1 MTTEDKTPFGTQ
13 EENVSQEP
21 FGTQEGQTVQEP
33 FGAQDEQT
41 VQPPLEAQ
49 TGQSVQEPFGAQGG
63 QTVQEPFG
71 AQGGQTVQEPFG
83 AQGWQT
89 VQEPFGAQNGQTA
102 YEPFGAPGAQGF
114 QQSSPVEGPQAG
126 GQEQFFQNQAPQVE
140 NNPFYQQGNPQAFQS
155 QWNVQPKPKRGWTK
169 IVVFSLLALLL
180 GGLIGGG
187 AGYFWGNSSKPQA
200 DAKRT
205 KRLDRASEEAKKT
218 KKGFIT
224 EKDEVVFTWTLKD
237 LAALSY
243 SNKDG
248 YGLTADQI
256 VDTYGLAT
264 SVDYE
269 KNGMTLTWDRA
280 KNASHQNI
288 YFRFEKV
295 DGNYYLKSVE
305 AFNLEEVYA
314 SEDDEVE
321 DEYTSKDH
329 EMRTKE
335 FKDLKKGDKETGKG
349 GTSLLEVLKKHKQNV
364 KIGTETKSTADGEEY
379 DSTRVVAKINLKVG
393 DDYKTLRF
401 LAQPD
406 GDFLYIGP
414 ERF

>member
-1 MTTEDKTPFGTQ
+1 MTTEDKT
-13 EENVSQEP
+13 P

-33 FGAQDEQT
+33 FGAQNEQT

-49 TGQSVQEPFGAQGG
+49 TGQSVQEPFGSQVG
-63 QTVQEPFG
+63 
-71 AQGGQTVQEPFG
+71 
-83 AQGWQT
+83 QT

-102 YEPFGAPGAQGF
+102 YEPFGAPGAQAF

-126 GQEQFFQNQAPQVE
+126 GQGQFFQNQAPQVE

-169 IVVFSLLALLL
+169 IVVFSLLALVL

-200 DAKRT
+200 DANRT
-205 KRLDRASEEAKKT
+205 KRLELANEEAKKV
-218 KKGFIT
+218 KNSFIT
-224 EKDEVVFTWTLKD
+224 EKKETVFTWTLKD
-237 LAALSY
+237 LATLSY
-243 SNKDG
+243 TNKDG

-256 VDTYGLAT
+256 VETYGLAS
-264 SVDYE
+264 SVEYD
-269 KNGMTLTWDRA
+269 KNSLTLYWDRA
-280 KNASHQNI
+280 KNAEHQNV

-295 DGNYYLKSVE
+295 DGNYYLKTVE
-305 AFNLEEVYA
+305 AFDLEEFYA
-314 SEDDEVE
+314 DDEDE
-321 DEYTSKDH
+321 DTSADR
-329 EMRTKE
+329 ELSTKE
-335 FKDLKKGDKETGKG
+335 FKNLKTGDKKTGEG
-349 GTSLLEVLKKHKQNV
+349 GTSLSEVLKKHKSNV
-364 KIGTETKSTADGEEY
+364 VRIGTETKMTEDGEKY
-379 DSTRVVAKINLKVG
+379 DSTRVIATVNFKVG

-414 ERF
+414 ERY

>member
-21 FGTQEGQTVQEP
+21 FGRQEGQTVQEP
-33 FGAQDEQT
+33 FGAQEEQT
-41 VQPPLEAQ
+41 VQQPLEAQ
-49 TGQSVQEPFGAQGG
+49 TG

-71 AQGGQTVQEPFG
+71 AQ
-83 AQGWQT
+83 
-89 VQEPFGAQNGQTA
+89 NSQTA
-102 YEPFGAPGAQGF
+102 YEPFGAPGAQAF
-114 QQSSPVEGPQAG
+114 QQASPVEGPQAG

-169 IVVFSLLALLL
+169 FVVFSLFALLL

-200 DAKRT
+200 DANRT
-205 KRLDRASEEAKKT
+205 KRLERANEEAKKI
-218 KKGFIT
+218 KNSFIT
-224 EKDEVVFTWTLKD
+224 DKKEAVFTWTLKD
-237 LAALSY
+237 LGSLSY
-243 SNKDG
+243 TNKDG

-256 VDTYGLAT
+256 VDTYGLAS
-264 SVDYE
+264 SVEYD
-269 KNGMTLTWDRA
+269 KNSLTLYWDRA
-280 KNASHQNI
+280 KNAEHQNV

-295 DGNYYLKSVE
+295 DGNYYLKTVE
-305 AFNLEEVYA
+305 AYDLEEFYA
-314 SEDDEVE
+314 DEEDDEDE
-321 DEYTSKDH
+321 DTSADR
-329 EMRTKE
+329 ELSTKE
-335 FKDLKKGDKETGKG
+335 FKNLKTGDKKTGKG
-349 GTSLLEVLKKHKQNV
+349 GTSLSEVLKKRKSSAV
-364 KIGTETKSTADGEEY
+364 RIGTETKTTADGEEY
-379 DSTRVVAKINLKVG
+379 DSTRVIATVNFKVG

>member
-13 EENVSQEP
+13 EGQTVQEP

-33 FGAQDEQT
+33 FGAQEEQT
-41 VQPPLEAQ
+41 VQQPLGAQ
-49 TGQSVQEPFGAQGG
+49 TG
-63 QTVQEPFG
+63 
-71 AQGGQTVQEPFG
+71 
-83 AQGWQT
+83 QT

-102 YEPFGAPGAQGF
+102 YEPFGAPGAQAF
-114 QQSSPVEGPQAG
+114 QQASPVEGPQAG

-169 IVVFSLLALLL
+169 FVVFSLLALLL

-200 DAKRT
+200 DANRT
-205 KRLDRASEEAKKT
+205 KRLELANEEAKKI
-218 KKGFIT
+218 KNSFIT
-224 EKDEVVFTWTLKD
+224 EKKETVFTWTLKD
-237 LAALSY
+237 LASLSY
-243 SNKDG
+243 TNKDG

-256 VDTYGLAT
+256 VETYGLAS
-264 SVDYE
+264 SVEYD
-269 KNGMTLTWDRA
+269 KNSLTLSWDRA
-280 KNASHQNI
+280 KNASHQNV

-295 DGNYYLKSVE
+295 DGNYYLKTVE
-305 AFNLEEVYA
+305 AFDLEEFYA
-314 SEDDEVE
+314 DEEDDE
-321 DEYTSKDH
+321 DTSADR
-329 EMRTKE
+329 ELSTKE
-335 FKDLKKGDKETGKG
+335 FKNLKTGDKKTGEG
-349 GTSLLEVLKKHKQNV
+349 GTSLSEVLKKHNKSSV
-364 KIGTETKSTADGEEY
+364 IRIGTETKKNEDGEKY
-379 DSTRVVAKINLKVG
+379 GSTRVIATVNFKVG

>member
-1 MTTEDKTPFGTQ
+1 MTTEDKT
-13 EENVSQEP
+13 P

-71 AQGGQTVQEPFG
+71 AQ
-83 AQGWQT
+83 
-89 VQEPFGAQNGQTA
+89 NGQTA
-102 YEPFGAPGAQGF
+102 YEPFGAPGAQAF
-114 QQSSPVEGPQAG
+114 QQASPVEGPQAG

-169 IVVFSLLALLL
+169 FVVFSLLALLL

-200 DAKRT
+200 DANRT
-205 KRLDRASEEAKKT
+205 KRLELANEEAKKI
-218 KKGFIT
+218 KNSFIT
-224 EKDEVVFTWTLKD
+224 EKKETVFTWTLKD
-237 LAALSY
+237 LASLSY
-243 SNKDG
+243 TNKDG

-256 VDTYGLAT
+256 VETYGLAS
-264 SVDYE
+264 SVEYD
-269 KNGMTLTWDRA
+269 KNSLTLSWDRA
-280 KNASHQNI
+280 KNASHQNV

-295 DGNYYLKSVE
+295 DGNYYLKTVE
-305 AFNLEEVYA
+305 AFDLEEFYA
-314 SEDDEVE
+314 DEEDDE
-321 DEYTSKDH
+321 DTSADR
-329 EMRTKE
+329 ELSTKE
-335 FKDLKKGDKETGKG
+335 FKNLKTGDKKTGKG
-349 GTSLLEVLKKHKQNV
+349 GTSLSEVLKKRKSSAV
-364 KIGTETKSTADGEEY
+364 RIGTETKATADGEEY
-379 DSTRVVAKINLKVG
+379 DSTRVIATVNFKVG

>member
-13 EENVSQEP
+13 EGQTVQEP

-33 FGAQDEQT
+33 FGAQSEQT

-49 TGQSVQEPFGAQGG
+49 TGQSVQEPFGAQNG
-63 QTVQEPFG
+63 QTAYDPFG
-71 AQGGQTVQEPFG
+71 AQG
-83 AQGWQT
+83 AQ
-89 VQEPFGAQNGQTA
+89 A
-102 YEPFGAPGAQGF
+102 F
-114 QQSSPVEGPQAG
+114 QQYSPVEGPQAG

-140 NNPFYQQGNPQAFQS
+140 NNPFYQQGTPQAFQS
-155 QWNVQPKPKRGWTK
+155 QWNVQPNPKRVWTK
-169 IVVFSLLALLL
+169 FVVFSILALLL

-187 AGYFWGNSSKPQA
+187 AGYFWGHSSKPQA

-218 KKGFIT
+218 KKGFTT

-248 YGLTADQI
+248 YFTKALNGLTADQI

-264 SVDYE
+264 SVEYE
-269 KNGMTLTWDRA
+269 KKGMTLTWDRA

-314 SEDDEVE
+314 SEDDEDE
-321 DEYTSKDH
+321 DTSNER
-329 EMRTKE
+329 EMSTKE
-335 FKDLKKGDKETGKG
+335 FKDLKKGDKKTGKG

-364 KIGTETKSTADGEEY
+364 QIGTETKITADGEEY

>member
-13 EENVSQEP
+13 EGQTVQEP

-33 FGAQDEQT
+33 FGAQNEQT

-49 TGQSVQEPFGAQGG
+49 TGQTVQDPFGAQGG
-63 QTVQEPFG
+63 QAAQEPLEDSM
-71 AQGGQTVQEPFG
+71 GQNFQDPFG
-83 AQGWQT
+83 
-89 VQEPFGAQNGQTA
+89 VQNGQTA

-114 QQSSPVEGPQAG
+114 QQSSPVEGPQTG

-169 IVVFSLLALLL
+169 FVVFSLLALLL

-200 DAKRT
+200 DANRT
-205 KRLDRASEEAKKT
+205 KRLELANEEAKKI
-218 KKGFIT
+218 KNSFIT
-224 EKDEVVFTWTLKD
+224 EKKETVFTWTLKD
-237 LAALSY
+237 LASLSY
-243 SNKDG
+243 TNKDG

-256 VDTYGLAT
+256 VETYGLAS
-264 SVDYE
+264 SVEYD
-269 KNGMTLTWDRA
+269 KNSLTLSWDRA
-280 KNASHQNI
+280 KNASHQNV

-295 DGNYYLKSVE
+295 DGNYYLKTVE
-305 AFNLEEVYA
+305 AFDLEEFYA
-314 SEDDEVE
+314 DEEDDE
-321 DEYTSKDH
+321 DTSADR
-329 EMRTKE
+329 ELSTKE
-335 FKDLKKGDKETGKG
+335 FKNLKTGDKKTGEG
-349 GTSLLEVLKKHKQNV
+349 GTSLSEVLKKHNKSSV
-364 KIGTETKSTADGEEY
+364 IRIGTETKKNEDGEKY
-379 DSTRVVAKINLKVG
+379 GSTRVIATVNFKVG

-414 ERF
+414 ERY

>member
-13 EENVSQEP
+13 EGQTVQEP

-33 FGAQDEQT
+33 FGAQSEQT

-71 AQGGQTVQEPFG
+71 AQ
-83 AQGWQT
+83 
-89 VQEPFGAQNGQTA
+89 NGQTA
-102 YEPFGAPGAQGF
+102 YEPFGAPGAQAF

-126 GQEQFFQNQAPQVE
+126 GQGQFFQNQAPQVE

-169 IVVFSLLALLL
+169 FVVFSLLALVL

-218 KKGFIT
+218 KKGFTT

-256 VDTYGLAT
+256 VETYGLAS
-264 SVDYE
+264 SVEYD
-269 KNGMTLTWDRA
+269 KNSLTLYWDRA
-280 KNASHQNI
+280 KNASHQNV

-295 DGNYYLKSVE
+295 DGNYYLKTVE
-305 AFNLEEVYA
+305 AFDLEEFYA
-314 SEDDEVE
+314 DEEDDEDE
-321 DEYTSKDH
+321 DTSADR
-329 EMRTKE
+329 ELSTKE
-335 FKDLKKGDKETGKG
+335 FKNLKTGDKKTGEG
-349 GTSLLEVLKKHKQNV
+349 GTSLSELLKKHKPNV
-364 KIGTETKSTADGEEY
+364 VRIGTETKMTEDGEKY
-379 DSTRVVAKINLKVG
+379 DSTRVIATVNFKVG

-414 ERF
+414 ERY

>member
-33 FGAQDEQT
+33 FGAQEEQT
-41 VQPPLEAQ
+41 VQQPLEAQ
-49 TGQSVQEPFGAQGG
+49 TGQN
-63 QTVQEPFG
+63 
-71 AQGGQTVQEPFG
+71 
-83 AQGWQT
+83 
-89 VQEPFGAQNGQTA
+89 VQEPFGAQNSQTA
-102 YEPFGAPGAQGF
+102 YEPFGAPGAQAF
-114 QQSSPVEGPQAG
+114 QQASPVEGPQAG

-169 IVVFSLLALLL
+169 FVVFSLLALLL

-200 DAKRT
+200 DANRT
-205 KRLDRASEEAKKT
+205 KRLERANEEAKKI
-218 KKGFIT
+218 KNSFIT
-224 EKDEVVFTWTLKD
+224 DKKEAVFTWTLKD
-237 LAALSY
+237 LGSLSY
-243 SNKDG
+243 TNKDG

-256 VDTYGLAT
+256 VETYGLAS
-264 SVDYE
+264 SVEYD
-269 KNGMTLTWDRA
+269 KNSLTLYWDRA
-280 KNASHQNI
+280 KNAEHQNV

-295 DGNYYLKSVE
+295 DGNYYLKTVE
-305 AFNLEEVYA
+305 AFDLEEFYA
-314 SEDDEVE
+314 DEEDDE
-321 DEYTSKDH
+321 DTSADR
-329 EMRTKE
+329 ELSTKE
-335 FKDLKKGDKETGKG
+335 FKNLKTGDKKTGKG
-349 GTSLLEVLKKHKQNV
+349 GTSLSEVLKKRKSSAV
-364 KIGTETKSTADGEEY
+364 RIGTETKATADGEEY
-379 DSTRVVAKINLKVG
+379 DSTRVIATVNFKVG

>member
-33 FGAQDEQT
+33 FGAQEEQT
-41 VQPPLEAQ
+41 VQQPLEAQ
-49 TGQSVQEPFGAQGG
+49 TG

-71 AQGGQTVQEPFG
+71 AH
-83 AQGWQT
+83 
-89 VQEPFGAQNGQTA
+89 NGQTA
-102 YEPFGAPGAQGF
+102 YEPFGAPGVQAF
-114 QQSSPVEGPQAG
+114 QQASPVEGPQAE
-126 GQEQFFQNQAPQVE
+126 GQEHFFQNQAPQVE

-169 IVVFSLLALLL
+169 FVVFSLLALLL

-200 DAKRT
+200 DANRT
-205 KRLDRASEEAKKT
+205 KRLERANEEAKKI
-218 KKGFIT
+218 KNSFIT
-224 EKDEVVFTWTLKD
+224 DKKETVFTWTLKD
-237 LAALSY
+237 LGSLSY
-243 SNKDG
+243 TNKDG

-256 VDTYGLAT
+256 VETYGLAS
-264 SVDYE
+264 SVEYD
-269 KNGMTLTWDRA
+269 KNSLTLYWDRA
-280 KNASHQNI
+280 KNAEHQNV

-295 DGNYYLKSVE
+295 DGNYYLKTVE
-305 AFNLEEVYA
+305 AFDLEEFYA
-314 SEDDEVE
+314 DEEDDEDE
-321 DEYTSKDH
+321 DTSADR
-329 EMRTKE
+329 ELSTKE
-335 FKDLKKGDKETGKG
+335 FKNLKTGDKKTGKG
-349 GTSLLEVLKKHKQNV
+349 GTSLSEVLKKRKSSAV
-364 KIGTETKSTADGEEY
+364 RIGTETKATAEGEEY
-379 DSTRVVAKINLKVG
+379 DSTRVIATVNFKVG

>member
-33 FGAQDEQT
+33 FGAQEEQT
-41 VQPPLEAQ
+41 VQQPLEAQ
-49 TGQSVQEPFGAQGG
+49 TGQN
-63 QTVQEPFG
+63 
-71 AQGGQTVQEPFG
+71 
-83 AQGWQT
+83 
-89 VQEPFGAQNGQTA
+89 VQEPFGAQNSQTA
-102 YEPFGAPGAQGF
+102 YEPFGAPGAQAF
-114 QQSSPVEGPQAG
+114 QQASPVEGPQAG

-169 IVVFSLLALLL
+169 FVVFSLLALLL

-200 DAKRT
+200 DANRT
-205 KRLDRASEEAKKT
+205 KRLERANEEAKKI
-218 KKGFIT
+218 KNSFIT
-224 EKDEVVFTWTLKD
+224 DKKEAVFTWTLKD
-237 LAALSY
+237 LGSLSY
-243 SNKDG
+243 TNKDG

-256 VDTYGLAT
+256 VDTYGLAS
-264 SVDYE
+264 SVEYD
-269 KNGMTLTWDRA
+269 KNSLTLYWDRA
-280 KNASHQNI
+280 KNAEHQNV

-295 DGNYYLKSVE
+295 DGNYYLKTVE
-305 AFNLEEVYA
+305 AFDLEEFYA
-314 SEDDEVE
+314 DEEDDE
-321 DEYTSKDH
+321 DTSADR
-329 EMRTKE
+329 ELSTKE
-335 FKDLKKGDKETGKG
+335 FKNLKTGDKKTGKG
-349 GTSLLEVLKKHKQNV
+349 GTSLSEVLKKRKSSAV
-364 KIGTETKSTADGEEY
+364 RIGTETKATADGEEY
-379 DSTRVVAKINLKVG
+379 DSTRVIATVNFKVG

>member
-13 EENVSQEP
+13 EGQTVQEP

-33 FGAQDEQT
+33 FGAQAEQT

-71 AQGGQTVQEPFG
+71 AQT
-83 AQGWQT
+83 
-89 VQEPFGAQNGQTA
+89 GQTA
-102 YEPFGAPGAQGF
+102 YEPFGAPGAQAF

-126 GQEQFFQNQAPQVE
+126 GQGQFFQNQAPQVE

-169 IVVFSLLALLL
+169 IVVFSLLALVL

-200 DAKRT
+200 DANRT
-205 KRLDRASEEAKKT
+205 KRLELANEEAKKV
-218 KKGFIT
+218 KNSFIT
-224 EKDEVVFTWTLKD
+224 EKKETVFTWTLKD
-237 LAALSY
+237 LATLSY
-243 SNKDG
+243 TNKDG

-256 VDTYGLAT
+256 VETYGLAS
-264 SVDYE
+264 SVEYD
-269 KNGMTLTWDRA
+269 KNSLTLYWDRA
-280 KNASHQNI
+280 KNAEHQNV

-295 DGNYYLKSVE
+295 DGNYYLKTVE
-305 AFNLEEVYA
+305 AFDLEEFYA
-314 SEDDEVE
+314 DDEDE
-321 DEYTSKDH
+321 DTSADR
-329 EMRTKE
+329 ELSTKE
-335 FKDLKKGDKETGKG
+335 FKNLKTGDKKTGEG
-349 GTSLLEVLKKHKQNV
+349 GTSLSEVLKKHKSNV
-364 KIGTETKSTADGEEY
+364 VRIGTETKMTEDGEKY
-379 DSTRVVAKINLKVG
+379 DSTRVIATVNFKVG

-414 ERF
+414 ERY

>member
-1 MTTEDKTPFGTQ
+1 MTTEDKT
-13 EENVSQEP
+13 P

-49 TGQSVQEPFGAQGG
+49 TGQSVHEPFGAQGG

-71 AQGGQTVQEPFG
+71 AQT
-83 AQGWQT
+83 
-89 VQEPFGAQNGQTA
+89 GQTA
-102 YEPFGAPGAQGF
+102 YEPFGAPGAQAF

-126 GQEQFFQNQAPQVE
+126 GQGQFFQNQAPQVE

-169 IVVFSLLALLL
+169 IVVFSLLALVL

-200 DAKRT
+200 DANRT
-205 KRLDRASEEAKKT
+205 KRLELANEEAKKV
-218 KKGFIT
+218 KNSFIT
-224 EKDEVVFTWTLKD
+224 EKKETVFTWTLKD
-237 LAALSY
+237 LATLSY
-243 SNKDG
+243 TNKDG

-256 VDTYGLAT
+256 VETYGLAS
-264 SVDYE
+264 SVEYD
-269 KNGMTLTWDRA
+269 KNSLTLYWDRA
-280 KNASHQNI
+280 KNAEHQNV

-295 DGNYYLKSVE
+295 DGNYYLKTVE
-305 AFNLEEVYA
+305 AFDLEEFYA
-314 SEDDEVE
+314 DDEDE
-321 DEYTSKDH
+321 DTSADR
-329 EMRTKE
+329 ELSTKE
-335 FKDLKKGDKETGKG
+335 FKNLKTGDKKTGEG
-349 GTSLLEVLKKHKQNV
+349 GTSLSEVLKKHKSNV
-364 KIGTETKSTADGEEY
+364 VRIGTETKMTEDGEKY
-379 DSTRVVAKINLKVG
+379 DSTRVIATVNFKVG

-414 ERF
+414 ERY

>member
-1 MTTEDKTPFGTQ
+1 MTTEDKT
-13 EENVSQEP
+13 P

-71 AQGGQTVQEPFG
+71 AQT
-83 AQGWQT
+83 
-89 VQEPFGAQNGQTA
+89 GQTA
-102 YEPFGAPGAQGF
+102 YEPFGAPGAQAF

-126 GQEQFFQNQAPQVE
+126 GQGQFFQNQAPQVE

-169 IVVFSLLALLL
+169 IVVFSLLALVL

-200 DAKRT
+200 DANRT
-205 KRLDRASEEAKKT
+205 KRLELANEEAKKV
-218 KKGFIT
+218 KNSFIT
-224 EKDEVVFTWTLKD
+224 EKKETVFTWTLKD
-237 LAALSY
+237 LATLSY
-243 SNKDG
+243 TNKDG

-256 VDTYGLAT
+256 VETYGLAS
-264 SVDYE
+264 SVEYD
-269 KNGMTLTWDRA
+269 KNSLTLYWDRA
-280 KNASHQNI
+280 KNAEHQNV

-295 DGNYYLKSVE
+295 DGNYYLKTVE
-305 AFNLEEVYA
+305 AFDLEEFYA
-314 SEDDEVE
+314 DDEDE
-321 DEYTSKDH
+321 DTSADR
-329 EMRTKE
+329 ELSTKE
-335 FKDLKKGDKETGKG
+335 FKNLKTGDKKTGEG
-349 GTSLLEVLKKHKQNV
+349 GTSLSEVLKKHKSNV
-364 KIGTETKSTADGEEY
+364 VRIGTETKMTEDGEKY
-379 DSTRVVAKINLKVG
+379 DSTRVIATVNFKVG

-414 ERF
+414 ERY

>member
-1 MTTEDKTPFGTQ
+1 MTTEDKT
-13 EENVSQEP
+13 P

-33 FGAQDEQT
+33 FGAQEGQTVQEPFGAQEGQTVQEPFGAQNEQT

-49 TGQSVQEPFGAQGG
+49 TGQSVQEPFGAQ
-63 QTVQEPFG
+63 T
-71 AQGGQTVQEPFG
+71 
-83 AQGWQT
+83 
-89 VQEPFGAQNGQTA
+89 GQTA
-102 YEPFGAPGAQGF
+102 YEPFGAPGAQAF

-126 GQEQFFQNQAPQVE
+126 GQGQFFQNQAPQVE

-200 DAKRT
+200 DANRT
-205 KRLDRASEEAKKT
+205 KRLELANEEAKKV
-218 KKGFIT
+218 KNSFIT
-224 EKDEVVFTWTLKD
+224 EKKETVFTWTLKD
-237 LAALSY
+237 LATLSY
-243 SNKDG
+243 TNKDG

-256 VDTYGLAT
+256 VETYGLAS
-264 SVDYE
+264 SVEYD
-269 KNGMTLTWDRA
+269 KNSLTLYWDRA
-280 KNASHQNI
+280 KNAEHQNV

-295 DGNYYLKSVE
+295 DGNYYLKTVE
-305 AFNLEEVYA
+305 AFDLEEFYA
-314 SEDDEVE
+314 DDEDE
-321 DEYTSKDH
+321 DTSADR
-329 EMRTKE
+329 ELSTKE
-335 FKDLKKGDKETGKG
+335 FKNLKTGDKKTGEG
-349 GTSLLEVLKKHKQNV
+349 GTSLSEVLKKHKSNV
-364 KIGTETKSTADGEEY
+364 VRIGTETKMTEDGEKY
-379 DSTRVVAKINLKVG
+379 DSTRVIATVNFKVG

-414 ERF
+414 ERY

>member
-1 MTTEDKTPFGTQ
+1 MTTEDKT
-13 EENVSQEP
+13 P

-33 FGAQDEQT
+33 FGAQEGQTVQEPFGAQNEQT

-71 AQGGQTVQEPFG
+71 AQ
-83 AQGWQT
+83 
-89 VQEPFGAQNGQTA
+89 NGQTA
-102 YEPFGAPGAQGF
+102 YEPFGAPGAQAF

-126 GQEQFFQNQAPQVE
+126 GQGQFFQNQAPQVE

-169 IVVFSLLALLL
+169 IVAFSLLALVL

-200 DAKRT
+200 DANRT
-205 KRLDRASEEAKKT
+205 KRLELANEEAKKV
-218 KKGFIT
+218 KNSFIT
-224 EKDEVVFTWTLKD
+224 EKKETVFTWTLKD
-237 LAALSY
+237 LATLSY
-243 SNKDG
+243 TNKDG

-256 VDTYGLAT
+256 VETYGLAS
-264 SVDYE
+264 SVEYD
-269 KNGMTLTWDRA
+269 KNSLTLYWDRA
-280 KNASHQNI
+280 KNAEHQNV

-295 DGNYYLKSVE
+295 DGNYYLKTVE
-305 AFNLEEVYA
+305 AFDLEEFYA
-314 SEDDEVE
+314 DDEDE
-321 DEYTSKDH
+321 DTSADR
-329 EMRTKE
+329 ELSTKE
-335 FKDLKKGDKETGKG
+335 FKNLKTGDKKTGEG
-349 GTSLLEVLKKHKQNV
+349 GTSLSEVLKKHKSNV
-364 KIGTETKSTADGEEY
+364 VRIGTETKMTEDGEKY
-379 DSTRVVAKINLKVG
+379 DSTRVIATVNFKVG

>member
-1 MTTEDKTPFGTQ
+1 MTTEDKT
-13 EENVSQEP
+13 P

-71 AQGGQTVQEPFG
+71 AQ
-83 AQGWQT
+83 
-89 VQEPFGAQNGQTA
+89 NGQTA
-102 YEPFGAPGAQGF
+102 YEPFGAPGAQAF

-126 GQEQFFQNQAPQVE
+126 EQGQFFQNQAPQVE

-169 IVVFSLLALLL
+169 IVVFSLLALVL

-200 DAKRT
+200 DANRT
-205 KRLDRASEEAKKT
+205 KRLELANEEAKKV
-218 KKGFIT
+218 KNSFIT
-224 EKDEVVFTWTLKD
+224 EKKETVFTWTLKD
-237 LAALSY
+237 LATLSY
-243 SNKDG
+243 TNKDG

-256 VDTYGLAT
+256 VETYGLAS
-264 SVDYE
+264 SVEYD
-269 KNGMTLTWDRA
+269 KNSLTLYWDRA
-280 KNASHQNI
+280 KNAEHQNV

-295 DGNYYLKSVE
+295 DGNYYLKTVE
-305 AFNLEEVYA
+305 AFDLEEFYA
-314 SEDDEVE
+314 DDEDE
-321 DEYTSKDH
+321 DTSADR
-329 EMRTKE
+329 ELSTKE
-335 FKDLKKGDKETGKG
+335 FKNLKTGDKKTGEG
-349 GTSLLEVLKKHKQNV
+349 GTSLSEVLKKHKSNV
-364 KIGTETKSTADGEEY
+364 VRIGTETKMTEDGEKY
-379 DSTRVVAKINLKVG
+379 DSTRVIATVNFKVG

-414 ERF
+414 ERY

>member
-33 FGAQDEQT
+33 FGAQEEQT
-41 VQPPLEAQ
+41 VQQPLEAQ
-49 TGQSVQEPFGAQGG
+49 TG

-71 AQGGQTVQEPFG
+71 AQ
-83 AQGWQT
+83 
-89 VQEPFGAQNGQTA
+89 NSQTA
-102 YEPFGAPGAQGF
+102 YEPFGAPGAQAF
-114 QQSSPVEGPQAG
+114 QQASPVEGPQAG
-126 GQEQFFQNQAPQVE
+126 GQGQFFQNQAPQVE

-169 IVVFSLLALLL
+169 FVVFSLFALLL

-200 DAKRT
+200 DANRT
-205 KRLDRASEEAKKT
+205 KRLERANEEAKKI
-218 KKGFIT
+218 KNSFIT
-224 EKDEVVFTWTLKD
+224 DKKEAVFTWTLKD
-237 LAALSY
+237 LGSLSY
-243 SNKDG
+243 TNKDG

-256 VDTYGLAT
+256 VDTYGLAS
-264 SVDYE
+264 SVEYD
-269 KNGMTLTWDRA
+269 KNSLTLYWDRA
-280 KNASHQNI
+280 KNAEHQNV

-295 DGNYYLKSVE
+295 DGNYYLKTVE
-305 AFNLEEVYA
+305 AYDLEEFYA
-314 SEDDEVE
+314 DEEDDEDE
-321 DEYTSKDH
+321 DTSADR
-329 EMRTKE
+329 ELSTKE
-335 FKDLKKGDKETGKG
+335 FKNLKTGDKKTGKG
-349 GTSLLEVLKKHKQNV
+349 GTSLSEVLKKRKSSAV
-364 KIGTETKSTADGEEY
+364 RIGTETKATADGEEY
-379 DSTRVVAKINLKVG
+379 DSTRVIATVNFKVG

>member
-33 FGAQDEQT
+33 FGAQEEQT
-41 VQPPLEAQ
+41 VQQPLGAQ
-49 TGQSVQEPFGAQGG
+49 TG
-63 QTVQEPFG
+63 
-71 AQGGQTVQEPFG
+71 
-83 AQGWQT
+83 QT

-102 YEPFGAPGAQGF
+102 YEPFGAPGAQAF
-114 QQSSPVEGPQAG
+114 QQASPVEGPQAG

-169 IVVFSLLALLL
+169 FVVFSLLALLL

-200 DAKRT
+200 DANRT
-205 KRLDRASEEAKKT
+205 KRLELANEEAKKI
-218 KKGFIT
+218 KNSFIT
-224 EKDEVVFTWTLKD
+224 EKKETVFTWTLKD
-237 LAALSY
+237 LASLSY
-243 SNKDG
+243 TNKDG

-256 VDTYGLAT
+256 VETYGLAS
-264 SVDYE
+264 SVEYD
-269 KNGMTLTWDRA
+269 KNSLTLSWDRA
-280 KNASHQNI
+280 KNASHQNV

-295 DGNYYLKSVE
+295 DGNYYLKTVE
-305 AFNLEEVYA
+305 AFDLEEFYA
-314 SEDDEVE
+314 DEEDDE
-321 DEYTSKDH
+321 DTSADR
-329 EMRTKE
+329 ELSTKE
-335 FKDLKKGDKETGKG
+335 FKNLKTGDKKTGEG
-349 GTSLLEVLKKHKQNV
+349 GTSLSEVLKKHNKSSV
-364 KIGTETKSTADGEEY
+364 IRIGTETKKNEDGEKY
-379 DSTRVVAKINLKVG
+379 GSTRVIATVNFKVG

-414 ERF
+414 ERY

>member
-1 MTTEDKTPFGTQ
+1 MTTEDKT
-13 EENVSQEP
+13 P

-49 TGQSVQEPFGAQGG
+49 TE

-71 AQGGQTVQEPFG
+71 AQGG
-83 AQGWQT
+83 QT

-102 YEPFGAPGAQGF
+102 YEPFGAPGEQGF
-114 QQSSPVEGPQAG
+114 QQASPVERPQAG

-169 IVVFSLLALLL
+169 FVVFSLLALLL

-200 DAKRT
+200 DANRT
-205 KRLDRASEEAKKT
+205 KRLERANEEAKKI
-218 KKGFIT
+218 KNSFIT
-224 EKDEVVFTWTLKD
+224 EKKEAVFTWTLKD
-237 LAALSY
+237 LGSLSY
-243 SNKDG
+243 TNKDG

-256 VDTYGLAT
+256 VETYGLAS
-264 SVDYE
+264 SVEYD
-269 KNGMTLTWDRA
+269 KNSLTLYWDRA
-280 KNASHQNI
+280 KNAEHQNV

-295 DGNYYLKSVE
+295 DGNYYLKTVE
-305 AFNLEEVYA
+305 AFDLEEFYA
-314 SEDDEVE
+314 DEEDDEDE
-321 DEYTSKDH
+321 DTSADR
-329 EMRTKE
+329 ELSTKE
-335 FKDLKKGDKETGKG
+335 FKNLKTGDKKTGRG
-349 GTSLLEVLKKHKQNV
+349 GTSLSEVLKKRKSSAV
-364 KIGTETKSTADGEEY
+364 RIGTETKATADGEEY
-379 DSTRVVAKINLKVG
+379 DSTRVIATVNFKVG

>member
-33 FGAQDEQT
+33 FGAQEEQT
-41 VQPPLEAQ
+41 VQQPLEAQ
-49 TGQSVQEPFGAQGG
+49 TG
-63 QTVQEPFG
+63 
-71 AQGGQTVQEPFG
+71 
-83 AQGWQT
+83 QT

-102 YEPFGAPGAQGF
+102 YEPFGAPGAQAF
-114 QQSSPVEGPQAG
+114 QQASPVEGPQAG
-126 GQEQFFQNQAPQVE
+126 RQEQFFQNQAPQVE

-169 IVVFSLLALLL
+169 FVVFSLLALLL

-200 DAKRT
+200 DANRT
-205 KRLDRASEEAKKT
+205 KRLERANEEAKKI
-218 KKGFIT
+218 KNSFIT
-224 EKDEVVFTWTLKD
+224 EKKEAVFTWTLKD
-237 LAALSY
+237 LGSLSY
-243 SNKDG
+243 TNKDG

-256 VDTYGLAT
+256 VETYGLAS
-264 SVDYE
+264 SVEYD
-269 KNGMTLTWDRA
+269 KNSLTLYWDRA
-280 KNASHQNI
+280 KNAEHQNV

-295 DGNYYLKSVE
+295 DGNYYLKTVE
-305 AFNLEEVYA
+305 AFDLEEFYA
-314 SEDDEVE
+314 DEEDDEDE
-321 DEYTSKDH
+321 DTSADR
-329 EMRTKE
+329 ELSTKE
-335 FKDLKKGDKETGKG
+335 FKNLKTGDKKTGKG
-349 GTSLLEVLKKHKQNV
+349 GTSLSEVLKKRKSSAV
-364 KIGTETKSTADGEEY
+364 RIGTETKATADGEEY
-379 DSTRVVAKINLKVG
+379 DSTRVIATVNFKVG

-414 ERF
+414 ERY

>member
-13 EENVSQEP
+13 E
-21 FGTQEGQTVQEP
+21 GQTVQEP
-33 FGAQDEQT
+33 LGAQDEQT

-71 AQGGQTVQEPFG
+71 AQ
-83 AQGWQT
+83 
-89 VQEPFGAQNGQTA
+89 NGQTA
-102 YEPFGAPGAQGF
+102 YEPFGAPGAQAF

-126 GQEQFFQNQAPQVE
+126 GQGQFFQNQAPQVE

-169 IVVFSLLALLL
+169 FVVFSLLALVL

-200 DAKRT
+200 DANRT
-205 KRLDRASEEAKKT
+205 KRLELANEEAKKI
-218 KKGFIT
+218 KNSFIT
-224 EKDEVVFTWTLKD
+224 EKKETVFTWTLKD
-237 LAALSY
+237 LATLSY
-243 SNKDG
+243 TNKDG

-256 VDTYGLAT
+256 VETYGLAS
-264 SVDYE
+264 SVEYD
-269 KNGMTLTWDRA
+269 KNSLTLYWDRA
-280 KNASHQNI
+280 KNASHQNV

-295 DGNYYLKSVE
+295 DGNYYLKTVE
-305 AFNLEEVYA
+305 AFDLEEFYA
-314 SEDDEVE
+314 DDEDE
-321 DEYTSKDH
+321 DTSADR
-329 EMRTKE
+329 ELSTKE
-335 FKDLKKGDKETGKG
+335 FKNLKTGDKKTGEG
-349 GTSLLEVLKKHKQNV
+349 GTSLSEVLKKHKPNV
-364 KIGTETKSTADGEEY
+364 VRIGTETKMTEGGEKY
-379 DSTRVVAKINLKVG
+379 DSTRVIATVNFKVG

-401 LAQPD
+401 VAQPD

-414 ERF
+414 ERY

>member
-21 FGTQEGQTVQEP
+21 FGTQEGQTAQEP
-33 FGAQDEQT
+33 FGAQEEQT
-41 VQPPLEAQ
+41 VQQPLGAQ
-49 TGQSVQEPFGAQGG
+49 TG
-63 QTVQEPFG
+63 
-71 AQGGQTVQEPFG
+71 
-83 AQGWQT
+83 QT

-102 YEPFGAPGAQGF
+102 YEPFGAPGAQAF
-114 QQSSPVEGPQAG
+114 QQASPVEGPQAG

-169 IVVFSLLALLL
+169 FVVFSLLALLL

-187 AGYFWGNSSKPQA
+187 AGYFWGNSSN
-200 DAKRT
+200 RT
-205 KRLDRASEEAKKT
+205 KRLELANEEAKKI
-218 KKGFIT
+218 KNSFIT
-224 EKDEVVFTWTLKD
+224 EKKETVFTWTLKD
-237 LAALSY
+237 LASLSY
-243 SNKDG
+243 TNKDG

-256 VDTYGLAT
+256 VETYGLAS
-264 SVDYE
+264 SVEYD
-269 KNGMTLTWDRA
+269 KNSLTLSWDRA
-280 KNASHQNI
+280 KNASHQNV

-295 DGNYYLKSVE
+295 DGNYYLKTVE
-305 AFNLEEVYA
+305 AFDLEEFYA
-314 SEDDEVE
+314 DEEDDE
-321 DEYTSKDH
+321 DTSADR
-329 EMRTKE
+329 ELSTKE
-335 FKDLKKGDKETGKG
+335 FKNLKTGDKKTGEG
-349 GTSLLEVLKKHKQNV
+349 GTSLSEVLKKHNKSSV
-364 KIGTETKSTADGEEY
+364 IRIGTETKKNEDGEKY
-379 DSTRVVAKINLKVG
+379 GSTRVIATVNFKVG

>member
-1 MTTEDKTPFGTQ
+1 MTTEDKT
-13 EENVSQEP
+13 P

-71 AQGGQTVQEPFG
+71 AQ
-83 AQGWQT
+83 
-89 VQEPFGAQNGQTA
+89 NGQTA

-114 QQSSPVEGPQAG
+114 QQASPVEGPQAG
-126 GQEQFFQNQAPQVE
+126 GQEQYFQNQAPQVE

-169 IVVFSLLALLL
+169 FVVFSLLALLL

-200 DAKRT
+200 DANRT
-205 KRLDRASEEAKKT
+205 KRLERANEEAKKV
-218 KKGFIT
+218 KNSFIT
-224 EKDEVVFTWTLKD
+224 EKKETVFTWTLKD
-237 LAALSY
+237 LATLSY
-243 SNKDG
+243 TNKDG

-256 VDTYGLAT
+256 VETYGLAS
-264 SVDYE
+264 SVEYD
-269 KNGMTLTWDRA
+269 KNSLTLYWDRA
-280 KNASHQNI
+280 KNAEHQNV

-295 DGNYYLKSVE
+295 DGNYYLKTVE
-305 AFNLEEVYA
+305 AYDLQEFYA
-314 SEDDEVE
+314 DEDDEDE
-321 DEYTSKDH
+321 DTSADR
-329 EMRTKE
+329 ELSTKE
-335 FKDLKKGDKETGKG
+335 FKNLKTGDKKTGEG
-349 GTSLLEVLKKHKQNV
+349 GTSLSEILKKHKLSV
-364 KIGTETKSTADGEEY
+364 VRIGTETKMTEDGEKY
-379 DSTRVVAKINLKVG
+379 DSTRVIATVSFKVG

-401 LAQPD
+401 VAQPD

-414 ERF
+414 ERY

>member
-13 EENVSQEP
+13 E
-21 FGTQEGQTVQEP
+21 GQTVQEP
-33 FGAQDEQT
+33 LGAKDEQT

-71 AQGGQTVQEPFG
+71 AQTGQNVQEPFG
-83 AQGWQT
+83 AQT
-89 VQEPFGAQNGQTA
+89 GQTA
-102 YEPFGAPGAQGF
+102 YEPFGVPGAQAF

-126 GQEQFFQNQAPQVE
+126 GQGQFFQNQAPQVE

-200 DAKRT
+200 DANRT
-205 KRLDRASEEAKKT
+205 KRLELANEEAKKV
-218 KKGFIT
+218 KNSFIT
-224 EKDEVVFTWTLKD
+224 EKKETVFTWTLKD
-237 LAALSY
+237 LATLSY
-243 SNKDG
+243 TNKDG

-256 VDTYGLAT
+256 VETYGLAS
-264 SVDYE
+264 SVEYD
-269 KNGMTLTWDRA
+269 KNSLTLYWDRA
-280 KNASHQNI
+280 KNAEHQNV

-295 DGNYYLKSVE
+295 DGNYYLKTVE
-305 AFNLEEVYA
+305 AFDLEEFYA
-314 SEDDEVE
+314 DDEDE
-321 DEYTSKDH
+321 DTSADR
-329 EMRTKE
+329 ELSTKE
-335 FKDLKKGDKETGKG
+335 FKNLKTGDKKTGEG
-349 GTSLLEVLKKHKQNV
+349 GTSLSEVLKKHKSNV
-364 KIGTETKSTADGEEY
+364 VRIGTETKMTEDGEKY
-379 DSTRVVAKINLKVG
+379 DSTRVIATVNFKVG

-414 ERF
+414 ERY

>member
-33 FGAQDEQT
+33 FGAQEEQT
-41 VQPPLEAQ
+41 VQQPLEAQ
-49 TGQSVQEPFGAQGG
+49 TG
-63 QTVQEPFG
+63 
-71 AQGGQTVQEPFG
+71 
-83 AQGWQT
+83 QT

-102 YEPFGAPGAQGF
+102 YEPFGAPGAQAF
-114 QQSSPVEGPQAG
+114 QQASPVEGPQAG
-126 GQEQFFQNQAPQVE
+126 RQEQFFQNQAPQVE

-169 IVVFSLLALLL
+169 FVVFSLLALLL

-200 DAKRT
+200 DANRT
-205 KRLDRASEEAKKT
+205 KRLERANEEAKKI
-218 KKGFIT
+218 KNSFIT
-224 EKDEVVFTWTLKD
+224 EKKEAVFTWTLKD
-237 LAALSY
+237 LGSLSY
-243 SNKDG
+243 TNKDG

-256 VDTYGLAT
+256 VETYGLAS
-264 SVDYE
+264 SVEYD
-269 KNGMTLTWDRA
+269 KNSLTLYWDRA
-280 KNASHQNI
+280 KNAEHQNV

-295 DGNYYLKSVE
+295 DGNYYLKTVE
-305 AFNLEEVYA
+305 AYDLEEFYA
-314 SEDDEVE
+314 DEEDDEDE
-321 DEYTSKDH
+321 DTSADR
-329 EMRTKE
+329 ELSTKE
-335 FKDLKKGDKETGKG
+335 FKNLKTGDKKTGKG
-349 GTSLLEVLKKHKQNV
+349 GTSLSEVLKKRKSSAV
-364 KIGTETKSTADGEEY
+364 RIGTETKATADGEEY
-379 DSTRVVAKINLKVG
+379 DSTRVIATVNFKVG

>member
-21 FGTQEGQTVQEP
+21 FGTQEGQTAQEP
-33 FGAQDEQT
+33 FGAQEEQT
-41 VQPPLEAQ
+41 VQQPLGAQ
-49 TGQSVQEPFGAQGG
+49 TG

-71 AQGGQTVQEPFG
+71 AQ
-83 AQGWQT
+83 
-89 VQEPFGAQNGQTA
+89 NSQTA
-102 YEPFGAPGAQGF
+102 YEPFGAPGAQAF
-114 QQSSPVEGPQAG
+114 QQASPVEGPQAG

-169 IVVFSLLALLL
+169 FVVFSLLALLL

-200 DAKRT
+200 DANRT
-205 KRLDRASEEAKKT
+205 KRLELANEEAKKI
-218 KKGFIT
+218 KNSFIT
-224 EKDEVVFTWTLKD
+224 EKKETVFTWTLKD
-237 LAALSY
+237 LASLSY
-243 SNKDG
+243 TNKDG

-256 VDTYGLAT
+256 VETYGLAS
-264 SVDYE
+264 SVEYD
-269 KNGMTLTWDRA
+269 KNSLTLSWDRA
-280 KNASHQNI
+280 KNASHQNV

-295 DGNYYLKSVE
+295 DGNYYLKTVE
-305 AFNLEEVYA
+305 AFDLEEFYA
-314 SEDDEVE
+314 DEEDDE
-321 DEYTSKDH
+321 DTSADR
-329 EMRTKE
+329 ELSTKE
-335 FKDLKKGDKETGKG
+335 FKNLKTGDKKTGEG
-349 GTSLLEVLKKHKQNV
+349 GTSLSEVLKKHNKSSV
-364 KIGTETKSTADGEEY
+364 IRIGTETKKNEDGEKY
-379 DSTRVVAKINLKVG
+379 GSTRVIATVNFKVG

-414 ERF
+414 ERY

>member
-33 FGAQDEQT
+33 FGAQEEQT
-41 VQPPLEAQ
+41 VQQPLEAQ
-49 TGQSVQEPFGAQGG
+49 TG
-63 QTVQEPFG
+63 
-71 AQGGQTVQEPFG
+71 
-83 AQGWQT
+83 QT

-102 YEPFGAPGAQGF
+102 YEPFGAPGAQAF
-114 QQSSPVEGPQAG
+114 QQASPVEGPQAG
-126 GQEQFFQNQAPQVE
+126 RQEQFFQNQAPQVE

-169 IVVFSLLALLL
+169 FVVFSLLALLL

-200 DAKRT
+200 DANRT
-205 KRLDRASEEAKKT
+205 KRLERANEEAKKI
-218 KKGFIT
+218 KNSFIT
-224 EKDEVVFTWTLKD
+224 EKKEAVFTWTLKD
-237 LAALSY
+237 LGSLSY
-243 SNKDG
+243 TNKDG

-256 VDTYGLAT
+256 VETYGLAS
-264 SVDYE
+264 SVEYD
-269 KNGMTLTWDRA
+269 KNSLTLYWDRA
-280 KNASHQNI
+280 KNAEHQNV

-295 DGNYYLKSVE
+295 DGNYYLKTVE
-305 AFNLEEVYA
+305 AFDLEEFYA
-314 SEDDEVE
+314 DEEDDEDE
-321 DEYTSKDH
+321 DTSADR
-329 EMRTKE
+329 ELSTKE
-335 FKDLKKGDKETGKG
+335 FKNLKTGDKKTGKG
-349 GTSLLEVLKKHKQNV
+349 GTSLSEVLKKRKSSAV
-364 KIGTETKSTADGEEY
+364 RIGTETKATADGEEY
-379 DSTRVVAKINLKVG
+379 DSTRVIATVNFKVG

>member
-1 MTTEDKTPFGTQ
+1 MTTEDKT
-13 EENVSQEP
+13 P

-33 FGAQDEQT
+33 FGAQEGQTVQEPFGAQNEQT

-71 AQGGQTVQEPFG
+71 AQ
-83 AQGWQT
+83 
-89 VQEPFGAQNGQTA
+89 NGQTA
-102 YEPFGAPGAQGF
+102 YEPFGAPGAQAF

-126 GQEQFFQNQAPQVE
+126 GQGQFFQNQAPQVE

-169 IVVFSLLALLL
+169 IVVFSLLALVL

-200 DAKRT
+200 DANRT
-205 KRLDRASEEAKKT
+205 KRLELANEEAKKV
-218 KKGFIT
+218 KNSFIT
-224 EKDEVVFTWTLKD
+224 EKKETVFTWTLKD
-237 LAALSY
+237 LATLSY
-243 SNKDG
+243 TNKDG

-256 VDTYGLAT
+256 VETYGLAS
-264 SVDYE
+264 SVEYD
-269 KNGMTLTWDRA
+269 KNSLTLYWDRA
-280 KNASHQNI
+280 KNAEHQNV

-295 DGNYYLKSVE
+295 DGNYYLKTVE
-305 AFNLEEVYA
+305 AFDLEEFYA
-314 SEDDEVE
+314 DDEDE
-321 DEYTSKDH
+321 DTSADR
-329 EMRTKE
+329 ELSTKE
-335 FKDLKKGDKETGKG
+335 FKNLKTGDKKTGEG
-349 GTSLLEVLKKHKQNV
+349 GTSLSEVLKKHKSNV
-364 KIGTETKSTADGEEY
+364 VRIGTETKMTEDGEKY
-379 DSTRVVAKINLKVG
+379 DSTRVIATVNFKVG

-414 ERF
+414 ERY

>member
-13 EENVSQEP
+13 E
-21 FGTQEGQTVQEP
+21 GQTVQEP
-33 FGAQDEQT
+33 LGAKDEQT

-71 AQGGQTVQEPFG
+71 AQTGQNVQEPFG
-83 AQGWQT
+83 AQT
-89 VQEPFGAQNGQTA
+89 GQTA
-102 YEPFGAPGAQGF
+102 YEPFGAPGAQAF

-126 GQEQFFQNQAPQVE
+126 GQGQFFQNQAPQVE

-200 DAKRT
+200 DANRT
-205 KRLDRASEEAKKT
+205 KRLELANEEAKKV
-218 KKGFIT
+218 KNSFIT
-224 EKDEVVFTWTLKD
+224 EKKETVFTWTLKD
-237 LAALSY
+237 LATLSY
-243 SNKDG
+243 TNKDG

-256 VDTYGLAT
+256 VETYGLAS
-264 SVDYE
+264 SVEYD
-269 KNGMTLTWDRA
+269 KNSLTLYWDRA
-280 KNASHQNI
+280 KNAEHQNV

-295 DGNYYLKSVE
+295 DGNYYLKTVE
-305 AFNLEEVYA
+305 AFDLEEFYA
-314 SEDDEVE
+314 DDEDE
-321 DEYTSKDH
+321 DTSADR
-329 EMRTKE
+329 ELSTKE
-335 FKDLKKGDKETGKG
+335 FKNLKTGDKKTGEG
-349 GTSLLEVLKKHKQNV
+349 GTSLSEVLKKHKSNV
-364 KIGTETKSTADGEEY
+364 VRIGTETKMTEDGEKY
-379 DSTRVVAKINLKVG
+379 DSTRVIATVNFKVG

>member
-33 FGAQDEQT
+33 FGAQEEQT
-41 VQPPLEAQ
+41 VQQPLGAQ
-49 TGQSVQEPFGAQGG
+49 TG
-63 QTVQEPFG
+63 
-71 AQGGQTVQEPFG
+71 
-83 AQGWQT
+83 QT

-102 YEPFGAPGAQGF
+102 YEPFGAPGAQAF
-114 QQSSPVEGPQAG
+114 QQASPVEGPQAG

-169 IVVFSLLALLL
+169 FVVFSLLALLL

-200 DAKRT
+200 DANRT
-205 KRLDRASEEAKKT
+205 KRLELANEEAKKI
-218 KKGFIT
+218 KNSFIT
-224 EKDEVVFTWTLKD
+224 EKKETVFTWTLKD
-237 LAALSY
+237 LASLSY
-243 SNKDG
+243 TNKDG

-256 VDTYGLAT
+256 VETYGLAS
-264 SVDYE
+264 SVEYD
-269 KNGMTLTWDRA
+269 KNSLTLSWDRA
-280 KNASHQNI
+280 KNASHQNV

-295 DGNYYLKSVE
+295 DGNYYLKTVE
-305 AFNLEEVYA
+305 AFDLEEFYA
-314 SEDDEVE
+314 DEEDDE
-321 DEYTSKDH
+321 DTSADR
-329 EMRTKE
+329 ELSTKE
-335 FKDLKKGDKETGKG
+335 FKNLKTGDKKTGKG
-349 GTSLLEVLKKHKQNV
+349 GTSLSEVLKKRKSSAV
-364 KIGTETKSTADGEEY
+364 RIGTETKATADGEEY
-379 DSTRVVAKINLKVG
+379 DSTRVIATVNFKVG

>member
-13 EENVSQEP
+13 EGQTVQEP

-33 FGAQDEQT
+33 FGAQ
-41 VQPPLEAQ
+41 A
-49 TGQSVQEPFGAQGG
+49 
-63 QTVQEPFG
+63 
-71 AQGGQTVQEPFG
+71 
-83 AQGWQT
+83 
-89 VQEPFGAQNGQTA
+89 
-102 YEPFGAPGAQGF
+102 F
-114 QQSSPVEGPQAG
+114 QQYSPVEGPQAG

-155 QWNVQPKPKRGWTK
+155 QWNVQPNPKGVWTK
-169 IVVFSLLALLL
+169 FVVFSILALLL

-187 AGYFWGNSSKPQA
+187 AGYFWGHSSKPQA

-218 KKGFIT
+218 KKGFTT

-264 SVDYE
+264 SVEYE
-269 KNGMTLTWDRA
+269 KKGMTLTWDRA

-314 SEDDEVE
+314 SEDDEDE
-321 DEYTSKDH
+321 DTSNER
-329 EMRTKE
+329 EMSTKE
-335 FKDLKKGDKETGKG
+335 FKDLKKGDKKTGKG

-364 KIGTETKSTADGEEY
+364 QIGTETKITADGEEY

>member
-33 FGAQDEQT
+33 FGAQEEQT
-41 VQPPLEAQ
+41 VQQPLEAQ
-49 TGQSVQEPFGAQGG
+49 TG

-71 AQGGQTVQEPFG
+71 AQ
-83 AQGWQT
+83 
-89 VQEPFGAQNGQTA
+89 NSQTA
-102 YEPFGAPGAQGF
+102 YEPFGAPGAQAF
-114 QQSSPVEGPQAG
+114 QQASPVEGPQAG

-169 IVVFSLLALLL
+169 FVVFSLLALLL

-187 AGYFWGNSSKPQA
+187 AGYFWGNSSKPQV

-329 EMRTKE
+329 EMSTKE

>member
-1 MTTEDKTPFGTQ
+1 MTTEDKT
-13 EENVSQEP
+13 P

-83 AQGWQT
+83 AQGGQT

-126 GQEQFFQNQAPQVE
+126 GQEQLFQNQAPQVE

-169 IVVFSLLALLL
+169 FVVFSILALLL

-187 AGYFWGNSSKPQA
+187 AGYFWGNSSKPQV

-205 KRLDRASEEAKKT
+205 QRLDRASEEAKKT

-329 EMRTKE
+329 EMSTKE

>member
-21 FGTQEGQTVQEP
+21 FGTQEGQTAQEP
-33 FGAQDEQT
+33 FGAQEEQT
-41 VQPPLEAQ
+41 VQQPLGAQ
-49 TGQSVQEPFGAQGG
+49 TG

-71 AQGGQTVQEPFG
+71 V
-83 AQGWQT
+83 
-89 VQEPFGAQNGQTA
+89 QNGQTA
-102 YEPFGAPGAQGF
+102 YEPFGAPGAQAF
-114 QQSSPVEGPQAG
+114 QQASPVEGPQAG

-169 IVVFSLLALLL
+169 FVVFSLLALLL

-200 DAKRT
+200 DANRT
-205 KRLDRASEEAKKT
+205 KRLERANEEAKKI
-218 KKGFIT
+218 KNSFIT
-224 EKDEVVFTWTLKD
+224 EKKETVFTWTLKD
-237 LAALSY
+237 LASLSY
-243 SNKDG
+243 TNKDG

-256 VDTYGLAT
+256 VETYGLAS
-264 SVDYE
+264 SVEYD
-269 KNGMTLTWDRA
+269 KNSLTLSWDRA
-280 KNASHQNI
+280 KNASHQNV

-295 DGNYYLKSVE
+295 DGNYYLKTVE
-305 AFNLEEVYA
+305 AFDLEEFYA
-314 SEDDEVE
+314 DEEDDE
-321 DEYTSKDH
+321 DTSADR
-329 EMRTKE
+329 ELSTKE
-335 FKDLKKGDKETGKG
+335 FKNLKTGDKKTGEG
-349 GTSLLEVLKKHKQNV
+349 GTSLSEVLKKHNKSSV
-364 KIGTETKSTADGEEY
+364 IRIGTETKKNEDGEKY
-379 DSTRVVAKINLKVG
+379 GSTRVIATVNFKVG

-414 ERF
+414 ERY

>member
-33 FGAQDEQT
+33 FGAQEEQT
-41 VQPPLEAQ
+41 VQQPLGAQ
-49 TGQSVQEPFGAQGG
+49 TG
-63 QTVQEPFG
+63 
-71 AQGGQTVQEPFG
+71 
-83 AQGWQT
+83 QT

-102 YEPFGAPGAQGF
+102 YEPFGAPGAQAF
-114 QQSSPVEGPQAG
+114 QQASPVEGPQAG

-169 IVVFSLLALLL
+169 FVVFSLLALLL

-200 DAKRT
+200 DANRT
-205 KRLDRASEEAKKT
+205 KRLELANEEAKKI
-218 KKGFIT
+218 KNSFIT
-224 EKDEVVFTWTLKD
+224 EKKETVFTWTLKD
-237 LAALSY
+237 LASLSY
-243 SNKDG
+243 TNKDG

-256 VDTYGLAT
+256 VETYGLAS
-264 SVDYE
+264 SVEYD
-269 KNGMTLTWDRA
+269 KNSLTLSWDRA
-280 KNASHQNI
+280 KNASHQNV

-295 DGNYYLKSVE
+295 DGNYYLKTVE
-305 AFNLEEVYA
+305 AFDLEEFYA
-314 SEDDEVE
+314 DEEDDE
-321 DEYTSKDH
+321 DTSADR
-329 EMRTKE
+329 ELSTKE
-335 FKDLKKGDKETGKG
+335 FKNLKTGDKKTGEG
-349 GTSLLEVLKKHKQNV
+349 GTSLSEVLKKHNKSSV
-364 KIGTETKSTADGEEY
+364 IRIGTETKKNEDGEKY
-379 DSTRVVAKINLKVG
+379 GSTRVIATVNFKVG